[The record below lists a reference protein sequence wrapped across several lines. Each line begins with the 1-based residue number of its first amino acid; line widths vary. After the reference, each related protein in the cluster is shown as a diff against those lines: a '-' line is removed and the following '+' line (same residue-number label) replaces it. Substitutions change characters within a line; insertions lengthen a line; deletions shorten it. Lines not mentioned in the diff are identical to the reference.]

1 MKIDRHG
8 QAKVLTQSE
17 IQLLFS
23 QGLQNNRDRAL
34 FGICLYCCCRINEA
48 CTLNVND
55 VYSKR
60 KVRPELLIRKGNTK
74 GKLATRSIPVIED
87 LRELLTAYQHATRGY
102 LFPGRHGRNHINSD
116 SAARILR
123 EAMERVGIEGGS
135 THSFRRTG
143 LTQLSNAGIPLRVI
157 QEISGHRSL
166 EELQKYLEVKPEQVR
181 GAVAALSMI
190 SHVGES
196 NDGSYVGKLMYHDVD
211 PKALPE
217 RSNNIHQQEN
227 G

>member
-8 QAKVLTQSE
+8 QAKILSQAE

-23 QGLQNNRDRAL
+23 HGLQSGRDRAL

-48 CTLNVND
+48 CTLSVND
-55 VYSKR
+55 VYSKG

-87 LRELLTAYQHATRGY
+87 LRGLLRAYRYPEAGY
-102 LFPGRHGRNHINSD
+102 LFPGRWGKGHINSD

-123 EAMERVGIEGGS
+123 EACHRVELEGVS

-157 QEISGHRSL
+157 QEISGHTNL
-166 EELQKYLEVKPEQVR
+166 EQLQKYLEVKPEQVR
-181 GAVAALSMI
+181 GAIAALSML
-190 SHVGES
+190 SHEGGS
-196 NDGSYVGKLMYHDVD
+196 NIEILQHPFLDTSQNTF
-211 PKALPE
+211 PE
-217 RSNNIHQQEN
+217 TFE
-227 G
+227 